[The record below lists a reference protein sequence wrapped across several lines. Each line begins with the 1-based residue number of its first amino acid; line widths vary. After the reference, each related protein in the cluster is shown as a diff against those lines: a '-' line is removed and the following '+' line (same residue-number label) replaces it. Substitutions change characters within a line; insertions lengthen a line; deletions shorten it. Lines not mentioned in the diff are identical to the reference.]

1 MTAMALA
8 GAEAQVQCLAQCS
21 GLMDLALPR
30 VAQIRSLGWKLSY
43 AADEVIK
50 KKREREKE
58 LLIISSIQHIPG
70 MLLTHLI
77 FIASVDKLDDDNA
90 DGLTFYI

>member
-21 GLMDLALPR
+21 GLMDPALPR
-30 VAQIRSLGWKLSY
+30 VAQIQSLGWKLSY
-43 AADEVIK
+43 ATDEVI

-58 LLIISSIQHIPG
+58 
-70 MLLTHLI
+70 
-77 FIASVDKLDDDNA
+77 N
-90 DGLTFYI
+90 Y